1 MLGSCDCA
9 QVRDWNV
16 PKLVCTSTS
25 TGPQQ
30 QLSTAAA
37 SLIIVALCL
46 GPATSHQPPATS
58 HTPTVSLL
66 AGACGA
72 RPLVPRHYAGPPR
85 DHVFTAQ
92 QSTAA
97 RLWSLDNEGAFG
109 LFP

>member
-46 GPATSHQPPATS
+46 GPATSHQPHTNSFPAGWCLWSPATS
-58 HTPTVSLL
+58 ASSLRRS
-66 AGACGA
+66 A
-72 RPLVPRHYAGPPR
+72 
-85 DHVFTAQ
+85 T
-92 QSTAA
+92 
-97 RLWSLDNEGAFG
+97 
-109 LFP
+109 